1 MRFYI
6 QEMNSA
12 ELRSQMGPGASDVAQ
27 FVPELRQLLPELE
40 TSPILEP
47 SPITLTR
54 LVTRVLRSWT
64 VSPGTR
70 FDAAEPNA
78 MKRPLH
84 RRMKSTPSA
93 PTWKLWPQD
102 GC

>member
-70 FDAAEPNA
+70 FDAAFLSKPFSITKLA
-78 MKRPLH
+78 DKVRIAL
-84 RRMKSTPSA
+84 SPSV
-93 PTWKLWPQD
+93 
-102 GC
+102 